1 MTKQNVPTNIST
13 SDAEEALAA
22 IQAMAHKTRQS
33 ISSGGTYITLI
44 VTGVVW
50 LVGFICTQF
59 LPPAIVGYIW
69 GGLSIVGGI
78 VGAVLGSRLGKRVR
92 SPLTG
97 PTIKRVGLFW
107 LFLIVYGATII
118 LSVHPEDGK
127 LATLLV
133 ILFIML
139 GQLAMGMLFSFS
151 TVWWALPV
159 SALALLGY
167 FLLPGYF
174 YLWMAILAGGGM
186 IALGLYIR
194 FRW

>member
-22 IQAMAHKTRQS
+22 IQAMAYKTRQS

-118 LSVHPEDGK
+118 LLVHPEDGK